1 MNRKTLP
8 AVLAIALLPVLAHSQ
23 EIAVKTNLLY
33 AATTTPNLSLEWA
46 PSRKISLDLQG
57 SYNGWEFGQSQRN
70 RKIKHWLVQPEVRFW
85 IYEAFDGHFL
95 GIHPFYGQY
104 NTGNIH
110 LPLRI
115 WQGWKDHRYKGYAT
129 GLGFGYGYQW
139 YLGHHW
145 NLEFE
150 FGFGY
155 SYMNYDRYN
164 YKKCNPCLGNDHKHY
179 FGPTRLALSVVYLF
193 KSKKR

>member
-1 MNRKTLP
+1 MNRKTLQ
-8 AVLAIALLPVLAHSQ
+8 AALIMALLPIMAHSQ
-23 EIAVKTNLLY
+23 EIAIKTNLLY

-57 SYNGWEFGQSQRN
+57 SYNGWEFRKSERN
-70 RKIKHWLVQPEVRFW
+70 RKIKHWLIQPEVRFW

-104 NTGNIH
+104 NAANIH

-115 WQGWKDHRYKGYAT
+115 WQRLKDHRYDGYAT

-155 SYMNYDRYN
+155 AYMNYDRYN
-164 YKKCNPCLGNDHKHY
+164 YKKCSPCLGNDHKHY
-179 FGPTRLALSVVYLF
+179 FGPTKLALSVVYLF

>member
-1 MNRKTLP
+1 MSRKTFTITLLLWF
-8 AVLAIALLPVLAHSQ
+8 VSILAYSQ
-23 EIAVKTNLLY
+23 QIAVKTNLIY

-46 PSRKISLDLQG
+46 PSHKISIDLQG
-57 SYNGWEFGQSQRN
+57 SINDWHFGKSERN
-70 RKIKHWLVQPEVRFW
+70 RKIKHWLVMPEVRFW
-85 IYEAFDGHFL
+85 IDEAFDGHFL
-95 GIHPFYGQY
+95 GIHPFVGAY
-104 NTGNIH
+104 NAGNIH

-115 WQGWKDHRYKGYAT
+115 WQGLKDHRYQGYGT
-129 GLGFGYGYQW
+129 GLGLGYGYQW

-155 SYMNYDRYN
+155 AYLNYDRYE
-164 YKKCNPCLGNDHKHY
+164 YQKCGNCLGNTHKHY
-179 FGPTRLALSVVYLF
+179 FGPTKVALSVVYLF